1 MLKLVLN
8 DLFINVKK
16 NIFSII
22 LDIFLFSFVGFYITS
37 ITMIGSSNS
46 SLITY
51 NEDLIKII
59 TPIFSLISIIYLY
72 SIMKRIP
79 LRLNKAMFVCAVGEF
94 EKIKY
99 CLWRC

>member
-79 LRLNKAMFVCAVGEF
+79 LR
-94 EKIKY
+94 
-99 CLWRC
+99 